1 MKNLK
6 ENENLYEYVFSLST
20 YDINKLVEEAKTEEE
35 KIFYLKL
42 EELKTQLLQEKLIV
56 RGGY

>member
-20 YDINKLVEEAKTEEE
+20 YDINKLVVKGV
-35 KIFYLKL
+35 Y
-42 EELKTQLLQEKLIV
+42 
-56 RGGY
+56 